1 MPPQFSARGG
11 GSVAAACRGFRAFD
25 DTQHNMSSRV
35 EHPTNTSPLSG
46 PRGASA
52 SVSPFP
58 QPAPNRFSFEHAWSP
73 AVFAQRRPAVL
84 VVEDNDETSF
94 MLRTVLTRK
103 GYRVIEAW
111 DGKQAIEVAE
121 HEELDLILLDLQLP
135 RLNGIGV
142 IHRLRQNAKLENVP
156 IVIITGQDP
165 EKYRNSAI
173 AEGCDDFLMKPIDFD
188 RLDAVLDYYA
198 PIGKLAA

>member
-1 MPPQFSARGG
+1 M
-11 GSVAAACRGFRAFD
+11 
-25 DTQHNMSSRV
+25 NSRF
-35 EHPTNTSPLSG
+35 EYPTNTGSLGGTRRPS
-46 PRGASA
+46 SF
-52 SVSPFP
+52 VSPF
-58 QPAPNRFSFEHAWSP
+58 QPPTTNHFAVESTWAPAL
-73 AVFAQRRPAVL
+73 FAQHTPCVL
-84 VVEDNDETSF
+84 VVEDNDDSLF
-94 MLRTVLTRK
+94 MLKTVLTHK
-103 GYRVIEAW
+103 GYRVAEAW

-121 HEELDLILLDLQLP
+121 TEELDLILLDLKLP
-135 RLNGIGV
+135 RLNGLGV

-198 PIGKLAA
+198 PTGKLAA